1 MFFVNAGLKGL
12 ALLLKTNLITSS
24 TIQTGVAV
32 TLGFFDDIVIPP
44 EALQHPSRFD
54 ENEQVWVWEYP
65 TEEGDHHD
73 MYMDIGEEIRFRVT
87 SETFVDTSPCT
98 EPKAEPPTQRY
109 GRVKSLN
116 LRLHNFQVNNIL
128 CTT

>member
-1 MFFVNAGLKGL
+1 M
-12 ALLLKTNLITSS
+12 
-24 TIQTGVAV
+24 AV

-44 EALQHPSRFD
+44 EALQHPYRFD

-109 GRVKSLN
+109 GRVESLN

-128 CTT
+128 CTTCSTRTWLFIR